1 MARFSAWTLVPA
13 GVLAL
18 ALGLGWGRLALSP
31 PPPEVPPPSPPVEA
45 PAPVV
50 AVPPVDTPPPP
61 EPPVPAVLPEANA
74 LPPANPA
81 VVPLLPPVES
91 WPAQGGA
98 EVSFARLQ
106 TALNRAVASP
116 DRAASPAAE
125 RFDLAAEA
133 LRRILA
139 GDAAGAQRAL
149 DAVDH
154 AITRRLPSE
163 KRMAADPA
171 QVERQEWLVSYFE
184 LLPNPPRPGA
194 DPVTAAFIR
203 LAITL
208 RRLDAV
214 LLADQLPR
222 LTGYDLVARKGP
234 GGQFDGRFL
243 RFPCRLAATERPRL
257 QAAARALGQLAG
269 PLTDCPVVP
278 GRIADFTALE
288 ALARDPATH
297 LVQQPGLR
305 PPAPDRLATPLILA
319 AANAPFSVIE
329 ATLQSGGDPTRADG
343 RGLTAW
349 HYLAINQTLTPT
361 ERAEAIKRLF

>member
-13 GVLAL
+13 GVVAL

-31 PPPEVPPPSPPVEA
+31 PPQEIPPPPPVEA
-45 PAPVV
+45 TAPAV
-50 AVPPVDTPPPP
+50 AVPPAETPPPP
-61 EPPVPAVLPEANA
+61 EPPAPPTPESLPSA
-74 LPPANPA
+74 P
-81 VVPLLPPVES
+81 PPVPVSPPSAEAES

-98 EVSFARLQ
+98 ELTFARLQ
-106 TALNRAVASP
+106 TALNRAVSQP
-116 DRAASPAAE
+116 DRAPSPTAG

-139 GDAAGAQRAL
+139 GDAVGAQRAL
-149 DAVDH
+149 DTVDA

-184 LLPNPPRPGA
+184 LLPSPPRPGA
-194 DPVTAAFIR
+194 DAVTAAFIR

-208 RRLDAV
+208 RRIDAV

-278 GRIADFTALE
+278 GRIADFAALE
-288 ALARDPATH
+288 SLARDPAAH
-297 LVQQPGLR
+297 LFQQPGPR

-319 AANAPFSVIE
+319 AANAPLSVIQAALE
-329 ATLQSGGDPTRADG
+329 TGGDPTRADG